1 MLTARLAHCGPAVE
15 RLHLFLPVTVSVI
28 IPVFQAAGHLKKCLH
43 SLSFCVP
50 APLEVIVV
58 DDGSTD
64 ESMQVARESGARVL
78 TTGGRHGPACARNV
92 GAAAAAGDILFF
104 LDADV
109 CVRPETISRLLWR
122 FDERPD
128 ADAVIGSYDTEPASR
143 DFLSLYKNLMHAF
156 FHQNAREEACTFWSG
171 CGAVRKKTFDE
182 LGGFDVRYERP
193 AIEDIELGYRLK
205 NAGKTIVLDREL
217 QVKHLKRWTFW
228 NLLVTDILNRGIP
241 WTELIL
247 RDRRMPND
255 LNIRFSERVSVALVF
270 LLFLFA
276 LEGAIRYGGY
286 FLIPVGSLL
295 LFVLARYWAEAAA
308 QPGGKVAL
316 SIITL
321 LSSLFVWQSYQ
332 HGMLPVATTVII
344 GYLLLFL
351 RRQFARG
358 NEQSRIMTGVACA
371 IYLFSAILFTLTFLP
386 ARPGVFGFYIL
397 LLAVIIL
404 NQQFYRFLAA
414 RMGPLATMAVLPLH
428 LLYHFYNGLS
438 FAIGV
443 LIHGW
448 RSLWGESRSRTLERG
463 RS

>member
-1 MLTARLAHCGPAVE
+1 M
-15 RLHLFLPVTVSVI
+15 TVSVV
-28 IPVFQAAGHLKKCLH
+28 IPVFQAARHLEKCLK
-43 SLSFCVP
+43 SLADCVP

-64 ESMQVARESGARVL
+64 QSAQVGQECGAKVL
-78 TTGGRHGPACARNV
+78 KTGGRLGPAYARNI
-92 GAAAAAGDILFF
+92 GAAAASGDILFF
-104 LDADV
+104 IDADV

-122 FDERPD
+122 FSERPD

-156 FHQNAREEACTFWSG
+156 FHQSARAEAWTFWSG
-171 CGAVRKKTFDE
+171 CGAIRKSTFNE

-205 NAGKTIVLDREL
+205 NAGKTIILDRDL

-228 NLLVTDILNRGIP
+228 NLLVTDIRNRGIP

-255 LNIRFSERVSVALVF
+255 LNVRFSERVSVALVF
-270 LLFLFA
+270 LLFFFA
-276 LEGAIRYGGY
+276 LEGAVRYGGY
-286 FLIPVGSLL
+286 FLIPGGSLL
-295 LFVLARYWAEAAA
+295 LFVLGRYWAEAAS
-308 QPGGKVAL
+308 QPGGKVAFAAVTAL
-316 SIITL
+316 AG
-321 LSSLFVWQSYQ
+321 LFVWQA
-332 HGMLPVATTVII
+332 HAHDMLPVATSVMV

-351 RRQFARG
+351 RRQFAHADER
-358 NEQSRIMTGVACA
+358 SRTMTGVACG
-371 IYLFSAILFTLTFLP
+371 IYLFCAVLFTLTFLP
-386 ARPGVFGFYIL
+386 TRPGIFAFYVV

-414 RMGPLATMAVLPLH
+414 RMGPLATLAVLPLH
-428 LLYHFYNGLS
+428 LLYHFYNGIS
-438 FAIGV
+438 FGIGV
-443 LIHGW
+443 LMHGW
-448 RSLWGESRSRTLERG
+448 RLMWGHSRSRTLERG